1 MDEVKIIVTLVC
13 AGAILLCALVTM
25 GTQARADIEP
35 IPPAVCTDGLCWPA
49 LSSLKGEKVSVD
61 KADAY
66 ILAQMAWGEARGCG
80 YMEIAVNDP
89 DASPAERVADGEEPH
104 RNERGTELREVS
116 SDMQIAA
123 TMWCV
128 CNRCDA
134 WGLNVVEAV
143 CAPGQFCG
151 WSSGNPL
158 DDHLYKLAIDVLTRW
173 ELEHAGAENV
183 GRVLPAEYLWFTGD
197 GLHNY
202 FRDDWPD
209 GNVWDWSLPD
219 VYGAAS

>member
-1 MDEVKIIVTLVC
+1 MDIVKIIATLVC
-13 AGAILLCALVTM
+13 AALILAVVLGAMCVSAVPDVT
-25 GTQARADIEP
+25 P
-35 IPPAVCTDGLCWPA
+35 IAPAVCTDGLARPA
-49 LSSLKGEKVSVD
+49 ACCDMLRGKNVSRD
-61 KADAY
+61 DAY
-66 ILAQMAWGEARGCG
+66 ILALMAWGEARGC
-80 YMEIAVNDP
+80 
-89 DASPAERVADGEEPH
+89 
-104 RNERGTELREVS
+104 
-116 SDMQIAA
+116 SDMEIAA

-134 WGLNVVEAV
+134 WGLNVVETV

-173 ELEHAGAENV
+173 ELERTGAANV

-219 VYGAAS
+219 MYGEAS